1 MTHATRHNRAT
12 RRAGGGAPQPHTH
25 TAQCG
30 EPTLVATTP
39 GLGTLLYF
47 IGSYEIPATRDA
59 DARPLLVLTYSLY
72 SAGRMCAARRIMG
85 GSRVHDAFDAD

>member
-1 MTHATRHNRAT
+1 MQHTTTYAA
-12 RRAGGGAPQPHTH
+12 AGGGAPAQAQPHTH

-59 DARPLLVLTYSLY
+59 DARPLLVLTYSL
-72 SAGRMCAARRIMG
+72 
-85 GSRVHDAFDAD
+85 